1 MRQDV
6 DPKKLR
12 PGDALDCLLDEARAG
27 ASDAW
32 LAEHADVSLTQVRR
46 WREQRGLV
54 ADKGTLQRG
63 LAALQGLS
71 PVYDPE
77 VHTVDSSVV
86 FEAPEYVV
94 REALDYS
101 AFSHACYALHRESMM
116 GAGQVASALGVRR
129 VDVELALVIWKRH
142 LSAQGTK
149 CLGCDQRV
157 DQRYGNFCS
166 RTCHDRHLPAHHL

>member
-1 MRQDV
+1 MPPI
-6 DPKKLR
+6 DPKKLK
-12 PGDALDCLLDEARAG
+12 PGDALDCFLDEATAG

-32 LAEHADVSLTQVRR
+32 LAEQADVSLTQVRR

-71 PVYDPE
+71 PTYEPE
-77 VHTVDSSVV
+77 VHRLDSSVV
-86 FEAPEYVV
+86 FESPEYLI

-101 AFSHACYALHRESMM
+101 SFAHACYALHRESMM
-116 GAGQVASALGVRR
+116 SAGQVASALGVRR
-129 VDVELALVIWKRH
+129 VDAELAIVIWKRH
-142 LSAQGTK
+142 LSQHGVK
-149 CLGCDQRV
+149 CLGCDQYV

-166 RTCHDRHLPAHHL
+166 RTCHDRHLPTHRV